1 MFSSKLPGFGCLA
14 LPKAIMFSSCIA
26 AIFLNLSGCG
36 ELLDSSTSNVGSRQI
51 YSSSTMSAKDLF
63 GSTIPSLL
71 NSSNVD
77 SELATASAE
86 SLLTSRQNATEF
98 NPNLELAAATSN
110 IAVKNLKP
118 SDFEAIPTISAGAN
132 NKPSNP
138 ILFVTQVPTPNQFAT
153 RLSTFANHLPGIDRS
168 SRGGDLMIRYPNG
181 NLRNLTKEAGFG
193 TEGFQGNN
201 SIAVREPSVH
211 WNGDKALFSMVI
223 GAPSKQFEVRND
235 VWQIYEVSGLK
246 QGSKLSIVKVPYQ
259 PGEYNNV
266 SPIYGSDD
274 KIIFT
279 SDRPRNGAAHL
290 YPQLDEYESTPTVT
304 GVWVLDL
311 QAKSYR
317 ILNHAV
323 SGAFTPIVDS
333 FGRII
338 YTRWDHLQ
346 RDQQADLDRSS
357 AQKTYGAFN
366 VVDESVS
373 AANVGLSPEVF
384 PEPRQPSMS
393 AFGRVSGFETN
404 LFTPWQMNEDGTEEE
419 TLNHFGRHEFQFNA
433 LLPSFLDD
441 AALKSPMQ
449 GAFSANK
456 LAVLGGGLFQFRENP
471 QVPGQ
476 FIGVLSKEFAT
487 LSSGVII
494 RINGAPSINA
504 EQMMIDRLTNSD
516 AANDPIGGRYRSPN
530 YLSDGKIVTSFSPSS
545 ITTNPMQAQ
554 FRLVTLATNKS
565 SGLMINDQFLTGEGI
580 RKAVTWWNPDQQLS
594 FDGLL
599 WELEAVEVVARVR
612 PTKAAPPLE
621 APERSIFTQE
631 GVDETSFK
639 TWLATNKL
647 SLIVT
652 RDQTSRDQSDK
663 LQPFNLRVPGGV
675 QTIANSSQKAYDVS
689 HLQFFQADQVRG
701 YSYKGRRPIATPS
714 SEVIAVN
721 SSNPTGPTAS
731 VPIAKDGSSA
741 ALVPAN
747 RAMTWQT
754 TDPSGNAVVR
764 ERVWVTFQ
772 PGEIRVCASC
782 HGVNSKDQVGKPA
795 PTNSPEALRT
805 LLQAWKT
812 ATKR

>member
-1 MFSSKLPGFGCLA
+1 MFSSKVPGFGCPA
-14 LPKAIMFSSCIA
+14 LPKASMFSSCIA
-26 AIFLNLSGCG
+26 ALFLNLAGCG
-36 ELLDSSTSNVGSRQI
+36 ELIPFSSSNAASNMTSASSIGSTTDLFSAVIPALLNPDSSPALADETS
-51 YSSSTMSAKDLF
+51 
-63 GSTIPSLL
+63 
-71 NSSNVD
+71 
-77 SELATASAE
+77 LANGQS
-86 SLLTSRQNATEF
+86 Q
-98 NPNLELAAATSN
+98 AAANAPALDTAAVSN
-110 IAVKNLKP
+110 IAAKNLKP
-118 SDFEAIPTISAGAN
+118 SDLETNPVISGGAD
-132 NKPSNP
+132 NKPKNP
-138 ILFVTQVPTPNQFAT
+138 ILFVTQVPTPTQFAT
-153 RLSTFANHLPGIDRS
+153 RISTFANHLPGIDRS

-181 NLRNLTKEAGFG
+181 TLRNLTKEAGFG
-193 TEGFQGNN
+193 TEGFQGSNA
-201 SIAVREPSVH
+201 IAVREPSVH

-223 GAPSKQFEVRND
+223 GAPTKQFEVRSD
-235 VWQIYEVSGLK
+235 VWQIYEVSGLQ

-259 PGEYNNV
+259 PSGYNNV

-290 YPQLDEYESTPTVT
+290 YPQLDEYESTPTIT
-304 GVWVLDL
+304 GIWVLDL

-323 SGAFTPIVDS
+323 SGAFTPLVDS
-333 FGRII
+333 FGRIV

-346 RDQQADLDRSS
+346 RDQQADLDRTSV
-357 AQKTYGAFN
+357 QKTYGAFN
-366 VVDESVS
+366 VTDESPS
-373 AANVGLSPEVF
+373 AAMVGLSAEVF
-384 PEPRQPSMS
+384 PEPRQTSMS

-441 AALKSPMQ
+441 AALKSPVK
-449 GAFSANK
+449 GVFSANK

-494 RINGAPSINA
+494 RMNGAPNLNP
-504 EQMMIDRLTNSD
+504 EQMTVDRLTNAD

-530 YLSDGKIVTSFSPSS
+530 YLSDGKIVATFSPSS

-554 FRLVTLATNKS
+554 LRLVTLATSQS
-565 SGLMINDQFLTGEGI
+565 SGLLFNDQFLTGDGI
-580 RKAVTWWNPDQQLS
+580 RKSVTWWNPDQQLS

-599 WELEAVEVVARVR
+599 WELEAVEVVAKVR
-612 PTKAAPPLE
+612 PTKAATPLE
-621 APERSIFTQE
+621 APERSIFAQE
-631 GVDETSFK
+631 GVDEASFK
-639 TWLATNKL
+639 TWMANNKL

-652 RDQTSRDQSDK
+652 RDQTSRDQADK

-675 QTIANSSQKAYDVS
+675 QTIANSAQKAYDVS
-689 HLQFFQADQVRG
+689 HFQLFQADQVRG

-714 SEVIAVN
+714 TEVIAMN
-721 SSNPTGPTAS
+721 ASNPTGPTAS

-764 ERVWVTFQ
+764 ERVWITFQ

-782 HGVNSKDQVGKPA
+782 HGVNSKDQAGKP
-795 PTNSPEALRT
+795 PPSNPPEALRT